1 MIGKLLAKGLH
12 EITLKPVEFDRPL
25 GPRGTSDQ
33 NKPTLW
39 ECRVSNLNKTRPD
52 CVSRKADPDEAFNGA
67 VDLFFRQ
74 KDSPKRAAPKTD
86 KPSRAELDE
95 IEDLI

>member
-12 EITLKPVEFDRPL
+12 EITLKPVESERPL
-25 GPRGTSDQ
+25 DGCGTSDQ

-39 ECRVSNLNKTRPD
+39 ECRVTNLNKARPD
-52 CVSRKADPDEAFNGA
+52 CVSRKTDPDEAFNGA

-74 KDSPKRAAPKTD
+74 KDSPKRKAAPSGPTK
-86 KPSRAELDE
+86 AELAE

>member
-12 EITLKPVEFDRPL
+12 KITLKPVEFERPL
-25 GPRGTSDQ
+25 DGWGTSDQ

-39 ECRVSNLNKTRPD
+39 ECRVTNLNKARPD
-52 CVSRKADPDEAFNGA
+52 CVSRKTDPDEAFNGA

-74 KDSPKRAAPKTD
+74 KDSPKRKAAPSGPTK
-86 KPSRAELDE
+86 AELAE

>member
-1 MIGKLLAKGLH
+1 MIGKLLSKGLH
-12 EITLKPVEFDRPL
+12 EITLKPVEFERPL
-25 GPRGTSDQ
+25 DSRGTSDQ

-39 ECRVSNLNKTRPD
+39 ECRVTNLNKARPD
-52 CVSRKADPDEAFNGA
+52 CVSRKTDPDEAFNGA

-74 KDSPKRAAPKTD
+74 KDSPKCKAAPSGPTK
-86 KPSRAELDE
+86 AELAE

>member
-12 EITLKPVEFDRPL
+12 EITLKPVELERPL
-25 GPRGTSDQ
+25 DSRGTSDQ

-39 ECRVSNLNKTRPD
+39 ECRVTNLNKARPD

-74 KDSPKRAAPKTD
+74 KDAPKRKAV
-86 KPSRAELDE
+86 PSGPTKAELAE

>member
-12 EITLKPVEFDRPL
+12 EITLKPVEFERPL
-25 GPRGTSDQ
+25 GGWGASDQ

-39 ECRVSNLNKTRPD
+39 ECRVTNLNKARPD
-52 CVSRKADPDEAFNGA
+52 CVSRKVDPDEAFNGA

-74 KDSPKRAAPKTD
+74 KDSPKRKTATSGPT
-86 KPSRAELDE
+86 KAELAE